1 MASKAKLTGKHNYV
15 EFREETIVER
25 VRKMVQYRESLD
37 ITDCHIKL
45 SYGNRKTGSLVPSI
59 SLIPIADC
67 GHNCNVC
74 SKGCYA
80 VRSTCCYDATRKML
94 ANNSAIARQDLPRYF
109 RELDAA
115 VKFVR
120 FLRIHVSGDIINPAY
135 LTGMVDV
142 AIKNPHC
149 QFLCFT
155 KQFEIVNDYLDGHAE
170 GFPENLHIIFSE
182 WRGLDV
188 PNPHNLPTSRPVWKG
203 EKIEGTMCP
212 GSCSECA
219 AFNCGCWTL
228 KKGERVLF
236 EAH

>member
-1 MASKAKLTGKHNYV
+1 MSTHAKLTGVHRYV
-15 EFREETIVER
+15 EFKEETIQGR
-25 VRKMVQYRESLD
+25 VKKMVETRDGMD
-37 ITDCHIKL
+37 ISDLHIKL

-59 SLIPIADC
+59 SLIPVADC
-67 GHNCNVC
+67 GAACAC
-74 SKGCYA
+74 CAKGCYA
-80 VRSTCCYDATRKML
+80 VRNVACYDASRRMM
-94 ANNSAIARQDLPRYF
+94 AQNSAIAHGDLPRYF

-120 FLRIHVSGDIINPAY
+120 FLRIHVAGDIISPAY
-135 LTGMVDV
+135 LTGMVDL
-142 AIKNPHC
+142 AAKNTHC

-155 KQFEIVNDYLDGHAE
+155 KQFRIVNDYLDDHEE

-203 EKIEGTMCP
+203 ETVEGIMCP
-212 GSCSECA
+212 GNCSECA
-219 AFNCGCWTL
+219 AFDRGCWAL
-228 KKGERVLF
+228 KPGERVLF

>member
-1 MASKAKLTGKHNYV
+1 MSSKKALTGKHNYA
-15 EFREETIVER
+15 EFKDETIISR
-25 VRKMVQYRESLD
+25 VKKMVDYRAGLD
-37 ITDCHIKL
+37 ISDLHIKL

-67 GHNCNVC
+67 NNCAHC
-74 SKGCYA
+74 AKGCYA
-80 VRSTCCYDATRKML
+80 IRNIACYDASRKMM
-94 ANNSAIARQDLPRYF
+94 AQNSAIAHGDLPRYF

-120 FLRIHVSGDIINPAY
+120 FLRIHVSGDIISPAY

-142 AIKNPHC
+142 AIKNTHC

-155 KQFEIVNDYLDGHAE
+155 KCFDIVNNYLDDHGS
-170 GFPENLHIIFSE
+170 FPENLHIIFSE

-188 PNPHNLPTSRPVWKG
+188 PNPHNLPTSRPVWEG
-203 EKIEGTMCP
+203 EKVEGIMCP

-219 AFNCGCWTL
+219 AFDKGCWSL
-228 KKGERVLF
+228 KKGERILF

>member
-1 MASKAKLTGKHNYV
+1 MASKTKLTGQHIYA
-15 EFREETIVER
+15 EFKEETVAKR
-25 VRKMVQYRESLD
+25 VSDIKQRRDAMD
-37 ITDCHIKL
+37 ITDLHIKL

-59 SLIPIADC
+59 SLIPVADC
-67 GHNCNVC
+67 GNCALC
-74 SKGCYA
+74 AKGCYA
-80 VRSTCCYDATRKML
+80 VRHIMCYGASREMV
-94 ANNSAIARQDLPRYF
+94 ANNSAIAHGDLPRYF
-109 RELDAA
+109 KELDAA

-120 FLRIHVSGDIINPAY
+120 FLRVHVSGDILSPAY

-155 KQFEIVNDYLDGHAE
+155 KRFDIVNHYLDDHAE

-188 PNPHNLPTSRPVWKG
+188 SNPHNLPTSRPVWKG
-203 EKIEGTMCP
+203 EKIEGIMCP

-219 AFNCGCWTL
+219 AFDKGCWTL
-228 KKGERVLF
+228 KPGQRVLF

>member
-1 MASKAKLTGKHNYV
+1 MSSHAKLTGKHQYV
-15 EFREETIVER
+15 EFKEETVAKR
-25 VRKMVQYRESLD
+25 VQDIKQRRDAMD
-37 ITDCHIKL
+37 ITDRHIKL

-59 SLIPIADC
+59 SLAPILDC
-67 GHNCNVC
+67 RNCAAC
-74 SKGCYA
+74 AKGCYA
-80 VRSTCCYDATRKML
+80 IRNIMCYGASREMV
-94 ANNSAIARQDLPRYF
+94 ANNSAIAHGDLPRYF
-109 RELDAA
+109 SELNAA

-120 FLRIHVSGDIINPAY
+120 FLRIHVSGDIISPAY

-149 QFLCFT
+149 QFLAFT
-155 KQFEIVNDYLDGHAE
+155 KCYDFVNDYLDDHAE

-182 WRGLDV
+182 WRGVDV

-203 EKIEGTMCP
+203 EKVEGIMCP

-219 AFNCGCWTL
+219 AFNRGCWTL
-228 KKGERVLF
+228 KKGERILF